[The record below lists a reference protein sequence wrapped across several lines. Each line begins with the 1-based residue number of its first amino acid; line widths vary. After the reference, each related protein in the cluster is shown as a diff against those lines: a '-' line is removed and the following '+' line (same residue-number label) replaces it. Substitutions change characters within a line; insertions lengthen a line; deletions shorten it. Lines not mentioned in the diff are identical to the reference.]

1 MKVGTDGALLGAWV
15 DCEKCSNILDIGTG
29 TAIIALM
36 LAQRNPKAT
45 ITAIEPNAEAFAD
58 AKDNIANS
66 PFSDRIQLLHCSL
79 ADFVPHE
86 PFDLI
91 VCNPPF
97 FQADLH
103 APDAGRNMAR
113 HAFDLGP
120 KELMGS
126 AKWLKV
132 GGSISGIYPAAVF
145 ESAQASA
152 KMNDLHLTRYCE
164 VKPNLEKAVH
174 RSLFTFVNVATEKT
188 IYESLTIEAD
198 GRHEY
203 SQEFKALLKD
213 FYLNL

>member
-29 TAIIALM
+29 TGMIALM
-36 LAQRNPKAT
+36 LAQRNPNAT

-66 PFSDRIQLLHCSL
+66 PFSGRIQLVNCSL
-79 ADFVPHE
+79 ANFESDE
-86 PFDLI
+86 KFDLI

-113 HAFDLGP
+113 HAIDLTP
-120 KELMGS
+120 KALMACS
-126 AKWLKV
+126 KWLRN
-132 GGSISGIYPAAVF
+132 GGNISGIYPVSIY
-145 ESAQASA
+145 ESVKALAEL
-152 KMNDLHLTRYCE
+152 NGLHLSRQCE
-164 VKPNLEKAVH
+164 VKPNPEKAMH
-174 RSLFTFVNVATEKT
+174 RILFSFANIAPRNIIHEF
-188 IYESLTIEAD
+188 LTIEVD

-203 SQEFKALLKD
+203 SQDFKALLND